1 MLIKLL
7 TLIIDDKTFALDIT
21 NIERVI
27 PSVEITILPE
37 LPEYL
42 HGVINYQGNIIP
54 VINNR
59 KLFLLDHKEIE
70 LTDMFIV
77 VLSNSKYLC
86 LISDS
91 TDEIISCEDTEIVS
105 TQNISQNITLSKG
118 ILKKDGKIVIIYDI
132 DKFIGLEEYELIE
145 KRS

>member
-118 ILKKDGKIVIIYDI
+118 MLKKDGKIVIIYDI